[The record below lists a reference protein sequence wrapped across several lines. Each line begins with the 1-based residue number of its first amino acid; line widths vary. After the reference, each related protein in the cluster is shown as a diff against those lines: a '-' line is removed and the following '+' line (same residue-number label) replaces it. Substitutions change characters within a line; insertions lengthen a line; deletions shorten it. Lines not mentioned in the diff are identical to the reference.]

1 MSETLHAMLKK
12 QDEEIDS
19 IEDRDAEYQ
28 FVKELNS
35 YTSKKLN
42 QLKSQIHTHQKNVTR
57 ENVKNV
63 TRQNVNNAN
72 HNNNMFVV
80 FLKQP

>member
-1 MSETLHAMLKK
+1 MKSDNLLTDLL
-12 QDEEIDS
+12 DEATDS
-19 IEDRDAEYQ
+19 IDDSGAKYQ

-42 QLKSQIHTHQKNVTR
+42 QLQSQIHTHQKNVTR

-63 TRQNVNNAN
+63 TRQKVNNAN
-72 HNNNMFVV
+72 HNIFVV

>member
-1 MSETLHAMLKK
+1 MDNPLSAIL
-12 QDEEIDS
+12 DEEIDS
-19 IEDRDAEYQ
+19 IEDHDTKYQ

-42 QLKSQIHTHQKNVTR
+42 QLQSHIHTHQKNVTR
-57 ENVKNV
+57 QNVKNV
-63 TRQNVNNAN
+63 TRQKVNNAN
-72 HNNNMFVV
+72 HNMFVV